1 MFIFQRILSEVQA
14 APSPGPSPQGSPQLR
29 RKLAHTVSLPVE
41 SFGHYLSTMG
51 VQAQSK
57 DNVQTV
63 HIIDYSS
70 PSYLIIPT
78 NLFSNSCANLVI
90 HKDDIPKL
98 IIVNI
103 LITHL
108 LDNIRCSK
116 EKLDI
121 NHAQVNFVLTNFVL
135 KTFWDAENVFDI
147 VEVSYT
153 GELLDLRYSCFIL
166 EPFKEEV
173 DRRRRNLRQETPP
186 NFSVTGKES
195 RYRSVLD
202 INHLGSKLFA
212 NVDLF
217 NFFQKFEG
225 DIEREN
231 AESLAADIA
240 EFLNNRRKRSR
251 AGTMPVKETLILYIV
266 NHFWKLSIVRF

>member
-14 APSPGPSPQGSPQLR
+14 APSLGPSPQGSPQLR

-78 NLFSNSCANLVI
+78 NLFSNSCENLVI

-121 NHAQVNFVLTNFVL
+121 NHAQVNFV
-135 KTFWDAENVFDI
+135 FDI

-166 EPFKEEV
+166 EPFKKEV

-202 INHLGSKLFA
+202 INHLWSKLFA